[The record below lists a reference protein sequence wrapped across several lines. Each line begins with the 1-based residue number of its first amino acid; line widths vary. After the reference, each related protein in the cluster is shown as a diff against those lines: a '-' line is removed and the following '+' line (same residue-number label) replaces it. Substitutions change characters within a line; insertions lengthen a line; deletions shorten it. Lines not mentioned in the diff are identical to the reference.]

1 MTGVKHRCRAQDKRW
16 GDGVGSGAAVSP
28 DGCAG
33 AAAALLGRV
42 PWARMAHCDVTEGWT
57 EASPSDGLRCHQAM
71 DCDIPERCIVTR
83 HPSLLI
89 FGRRVSPSRLVPA
102 LQLSEF
108 ARCGALSEAFGAGVV
123 LGE

>member
-1 MTGVKHRCRAQDKRW
+1 MPGDVCRGQSDPTGPWEDTAEASVTGVKHRCRAQDKRW

-71 DCDIPERCIVTR
+71 DCDIPE
-83 HPSLLI
+83 
-89 FGRRVSPSRLVPA
+89 
-102 LQLSEF
+102 
-108 ARCGALSEAFGAGVV
+108 
-123 LGE
+123 

>member
-1 MTGVKHRCRAQDKRW
+1 
-16 GDGVGSGAAVSP
+16 
-28 DGCAG
+28 
-33 AAAALLGRV
+33 
-42 PWARMAHCDVTEGWT
+42 MAHCDVTEGWT
-57 EASPSDGLRCHQAM
+57 ETSPSDGLRCHQAM

-83 HPSLLI
+83 RPSLLI